1 MAEIK
6 DLKRMCAAHTLCFKC
21 KLYAGDDWCKM
32 YDLPDNADEVDEI
45 VDKWVKEHPLKT
57 YAMDF
62 FKKFPDAPK
71 GKYGTPIPCIKD
83 MYDVDKQLTECFKG
97 NIDCLKCWNQEIKNG

>member
-1 MAEIK
+1 MAQIK
-6 DLKRMCAAHTLCFKC
+6 DLKRMCEGYNKC
-21 KLYAGDDWCKM
+21 ERCPLSCKSYAPP
-32 YDLPDNADEVDEI
+32 YELPDNSDEI
-45 VDKWVKEHPLKT
+45 VDKWVKEHPVKT

-71 GKYGTPIPCIKD
+71 GKDGTPIPCIKD
-83 MYDVDKQLTECFKG
+83 IYDVDKQLTECFKG

>member
-1 MAEIK
+1 MAQIK
-6 DLKRMCAAHTLCFKC
+6 DLKRMCAAHESC
-21 KLYAGDDWCKM
+21 KECPLRCDCSSPDDFSN
-32 YDLPDNADEVDEI
+32 NADEI
-45 VDKWVKEHPLKT
+45 VDKWVKEHPVRT